1 MKNMKR
7 LGVILSI
14 FVVIAI
20 AVFATGVARAAN
32 SRAELAADQ
41 TVNGLYVRAAENISL
56 RGTVNGD
63 VIVAGSTV
71 EIEGTINGSVYAV
84 AERVIVRGVVTGN
97 VHAAG
102 SEVEV
107 AASDA
112 GSVFVA
118 AADVKFGDDLRVQ
131 NLFAAGSDVRT
142 RGEVVQNMYVGGST
156 VLVDSKVGGDV
167 ALAGETITIA
177 GGATIGGNLTYTSQ
191 SEATIEN
198 DRSIAG
204 SIKRTEPA
212 KEATPAERIVA
223 QLSDMAYWLAANIF
237 IAAIALLMMPKV
249 FLPAE
254 DYFVKK
260 PLNNYFKALA
270 FVVFVP
276 ILLILLLFTIIGIPL
291 VFIGGLIYLLVLVLA
306 PTASAH
312 FVGGYVLNQMAAKKA
327 NTRPRNYMTELGAA
341 ALGFFL
347 LAVVGLVPVFGG
359 FLTIAAFFLGVGI
372 LLSRNLM
379 PLGYGSIAKTKK

>member
-7 LGVILSI
+7 LGVILGI
-14 FVVIAI
+14 VAI
-20 AVFATGVARAAN
+20 ITVTVLTLGVARAAN

-41 TVNGLYVRAAENISL
+41 TVNGVYVRAAENISL

-71 EIEGTINGSVYAV
+71 EIEGTINGSVYAA
-84 AERVIVRGVVTGN
+84 AERVVVRGVVTGN
-97 VHAAG
+97 IHAVG
-102 SEVEV
+102 SDVEV
-107 AASDA
+107 AAREA

-118 AADVKFGDDLRVQ
+118 AADVKTDDGLRAQ

-142 RGEVVQNMYVGGST
+142 RGEVAQNMYVGGSI

-167 ALAGETITIA
+167 AVAGETITIA

-198 DRSIAG
+198 DRSITG
-204 SIKRTEPA
+204 SIKRTDPA
-212 KEATPAERIVA
+212 REVTPAERIAA

-237 IAAIALLMMPKV
+237 IAAIALFIMPKV

-260 PLNNYFKALA
+260 PLNNYFKALV
-270 FVVFVP
+270 FVVFTP

-291 VFIGGLIYLLVLVLA
+291 VFIGGLVYLLVLVLA

-312 FVGGYVLNQMAAKKA
+312 FVGSYALNQMAAKKA
-327 NTRPRNYMTELGAA
+327 NTGPRSYMAELGAA

-347 LAVVGLVPVFGG
+347 LAVVGLVPVLGG
-359 FLTIAAFFLGVGI
+359 FLTVAAFFLGVSI
-372 LLSRNLM
+372 LLSRNLA
-379 PLGYGSIAKTKK
+379 PLGYGSITKTKK